1 MIKITKAP
9 KGDLLFYKS
18 ATFFWKKSLN
28 FDFVS
33 MLSIIRNTAFLQS
46 FSGYWPEFGG
56 KGYKY
61 GYVFS
66 AENRMV
72 SGQNGAYH
80 QSLNRAFNFVRK
92 DGLSCGIY
100 SEAWFQRLIHKYI
113 SHDGTYIYNNKG
125 YINGTLGQ

>member
-1 MIKITKAP
+1 M
-9 KGDLLFYKS
+9 
-18 ATFFWKKSLN
+18 
-28 FDFVS
+28 V
-33 MLSIIRNTAFLQS
+33 SIIRNTAFLQR
-46 FSGYWPEFGG
+46 FSGYWPEFGRKEYRYG
-56 KGYKY
+56 Y

-66 AENRMV
+66 AENRRV
-72 SGQNGAYH
+72 SGQNGAYN

-92 DGLSCGIY
+92 DGLSGGIY